1 MKRALL
7 LPVLLAFVAACG
19 GQTANPPPGSP
30 GVSPAP
36 SGRVTVVATTTVF
49 ADLVHQV
56 GGDRV
61 TVHSLVPKGGEVHT
75 FDPAPSDA
83 AALTGA
89 QLLVMN
95 GLGLDD
101 WLLSFAQQAG
111 AVDVPVVKLGEDFDE
126 VDYMEDEGGQ
136 VNPHLWMDPTYAE
149 IYADRIR
156 LKLIELDPEGQQ
168 TYDANTDAFDE
179 RIDNL
184 DSFAFEQLN
193 AIPADE
199 RRVVSFHD
207 AFPYF
212 AAAYDLEIVGV
223 VVQAPGQDP
232 SAAEVAHLVDAIR
245 LAGVKVILSET
256 QFSDELA
263 QTIAAETGASVV
275 SDLYTDTL
283 GDPPVDTYEAAL
295 RYDVD
300 QIAAALQ

>member
-1 MKRALL
+1 MRHAFLATVILAL
-7 LPVLLAFVAACG
+7 VAACG
-19 GQTANPPPGSP
+19 GSGGPSPSANAARLS
-30 GVSPAP
+30 V
-36 SGRVTVVATTTVF
+36 VTTTTVF
-49 ADLVHQV
+49 ADLVKQV

-61 TVHSLVPKGGEVHT
+61 AVHSLVPKGGEVHT

-83 AALTGA
+83 AVLTGA
-89 QLLVMN
+89 RLLVLN

-101 WLLSFAQQAG
+101 WLVSFAQQAG
-111 AVDVPVVKLGEDFDE
+111 AGAVPVLELSANLEE
-126 VDYMEDEGGQ
+126 VEYIDD
-136 VNPHLWMDPTYAE
+136 NPHLWMNPAYAN

-168 TYDANTDAFDE
+168 TYDANAEAFGARLDE
-179 RIDNL
+179 L
-184 DSFAFEQLN
+184 DLWARQQMD
-193 AIPADE
+193 AIPADQ

-232 SAAEVAHLVDAIR
+232 SAAEVAELVNAIR
-245 LAGVKVILSET
+245 QTGVSAILSES

-263 QTIAAETGASVV
+263 QTIAAETGATVV

-283 GDPPVDTYEAAL
+283 GDPPLDSYEAAI
-295 RYDVD
+295 RYDVE
-300 QIAAALQ
+300 QITAALK